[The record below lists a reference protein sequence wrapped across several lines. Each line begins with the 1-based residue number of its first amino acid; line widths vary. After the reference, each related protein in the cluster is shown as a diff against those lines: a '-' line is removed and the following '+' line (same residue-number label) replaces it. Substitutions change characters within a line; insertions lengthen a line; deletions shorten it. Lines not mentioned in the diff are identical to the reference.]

1 MASKNKRLVPPL
13 ISNSKLGFLCA
24 KQTVRKISEPGSCL
38 NSTNTILNVITTTSI
53 FSVNPT
59 LLPISSTI
67 TSWLTETNEASFSH
81 GNYTKTVY
89 FLKFYFKTPLF
100 EHASH
105 IHTSKCSFKLD
116 T

>member
-1 MASKNKRLVPPL
+1 MCKANSEEDFRTWQLSLTVQIQSSMRLLQPL
-13 ISNSKLGFLCA
+13 FS
-24 KQTVRKISEPGSCL
+24 Q
-38 NSTNTILNVITTTSI
+38 STT
-53 FSVNPT
+53 F
-59 LLPISSTI
+59 LPISSTI

-81 GNYTKTVY
+81 GNYTKTVD
-89 FLKFYFKTPLF
+89 FFKFYFKTPLF